1 MEFKRVRTAVI
12 GCGMISNK
20 YFENITKRFHIL
32 DIVGCSD
39 IVSEKSAASAE
50 KYGIRQMTNEEIL
63 SDPSIELVLNLT
75 YASAHYNVSRAI
87 LSAGKHCYTEKMMA
101 LTLEEAA
108 ELGRI
113 SREKD
118 VYFACAPDTF
128 LGASQQTARYIIDR
142 GFIGEPLSATINLER
157 GYHMIKTDEED
168 IRRKFSVMY
177 PGGGIPFDMGGYY
190 LHELFNIAGPIK
202 SLSGYSYTRKAHRSY
217 LNPRNKLFGEDFFVD
232 TPNTISSCIKF
243 KNGLLCNLSISSE
256 YHYTAQEFTIY
267 GTEGILYLGDP
278 NNFGDK
284 IYISRKG
291 DSNERFEFPLS
302 HPFSRE
308 SRGIG
313 VADMA
318 WAIRTNRKP
327 RISFEMGYHALEA
340 ILGIAESDRTGQRIE
355 FSTDF
360 ERPAPISSE
369 FYDGTAEEYSLYLHK

>member
-113 SREKD
+113 SHEKD

-128 LGASQQTARYIIDR
+128 LGASQQTARYIIDS
-142 GFIGEPLSATINLER
+142 GFIGEPLTATINLER

-202 SLSGYSYTRKAHRSY
+202 SLSGYSYTRKAHRS
-217 LNPRNKLFGEDFFVD
+217 
-232 TPNTISSCIKF
+232 
-243 KNGLLCNLSISSE
+243 
-256 YHYTAQEFTIY
+256 
-267 GTEGILYLGDP
+267 
-278 NNFGDK
+278 
-284 IYISRKG
+284 
-291 DSNERFEFPLS
+291 
-302 HPFSRE
+302 
-308 SRGIG
+308 
-313 VADMA
+313 
-318 WAIRTNRKP
+318 
-327 RISFEMGYHALEA
+327 
-340 ILGIAESDRTGQRIE
+340 
-355 FSTDF
+355 
-360 ERPAPISSE
+360 
-369 FYDGTAEEYSLYLHK
+369 